1 MKRVFQVSEITTLC
15 NELKTLLNGCKTHIA
30 NMKTY
35 ADQADEA
42 LAEVP
47 SEVRYYGAVSSVSQL
62 RSALK
67 TEKIEEAL
75 TKLENCRQR
84 ACELIPAADS
94 DYAAQTRELM
104 RVTKNLQTLLEE
116 MEQFLIH
123 TPLTTDYSAFK
134 KAFEEVQARWNKVT
148 ENAATAVEKL
158 MANIKGAETIC
169 HAFSKDPVN
178 LSTGNFIYD
187 RTDLEVVGREPFV
200 FRRFYNAING
210 REGVLGRD
218 WNHNYEVHL
227 EFMDGEAVLLREDGK
242 EERFFWEKDR
252 YLSLFASEGT
262 LEKAE
267 DGYTYR
273 TREQKVYR
281 FDREGMCLE
290 TETLLGSLVTFT
302 YEEGS
307 PFRLVKA
314 EKDTG
319 EFFSFS
325 YDAEGKLER
334 VQDHTG
340 RSLSYK
346 YQGGLLKEVTL
357 PDGNT
362 FRYGYTPQGKLE
374 HVENQ
379 RGIVTV
385 ENFFDEEHRT
395 TLQKFPDGTQMSYVY
410 DAEKKTVELTE
421 RNGSRVTYVHDD
433 KYRDVKHIHSN
444 GEERFAYNQNNQ
456 KTLYVDRLGNKT
468 QYAYDPA
475 GNLVR
480 VIDALGNKTEILYG
494 KKNQPTGIRING
506 KDKLCGEYD
515 AQGRLVKTKDALGNE
530 VEITYTVSGWPQ
542 TIQQADKSRISL
554 SYDARGNITAIE
566 DAQGNVTRYV
576 YDALNRMVES
586 TDGKGNVTR
595 YTYDVMG
602 NVTCVENAEGNCQ
615 SYEYNASGKVTKV
628 TDFDGASIQ
637 REYNVL
643 NRPSKIIDK
652 EGRETLLAYDSM
664 WNLARV
670 TTPDGA
676 RTTYLYNEENLLS
689 RIKYADGA
697 VVRYTYDANGN
708 RIGEEDEN
716 GSKTTFVYDALGR
729 VVEVNGEE
737 GLHYAYRYD
746 GEGNLIE
753 AKDAL
758 GNTVSMEYDG
768 NGNLVKET
776 NALGESRRYTY
787 TPLGDVESI
796 TDEAG
801 RKMVYRYLRGGQVA
815 GIRHPDDTE
824 ETFTYDANGNL
835 ETHTLA
841 TGFVLTYGYDSMDRI
856 TEITGSEGEKKS
868 YTYDALGNVTSM
880 TDGEGNTTRYAYTL
894 SGQLAKVTDA
904 LGNETEYQYDACDR
918 LIEIRQYGAE
928 GSLKED
934 TEGSGMDTDLLEAEK
949 QNGRNRLCQVTR
961 YTRDLRGQVTETR
974 DALGQREVYTYD
986 KKGQLLSKLDKEGYL
1001 TKYAYT
1007 KQGDLSGIQYAD
1019 GREVKLSYNP
1029 LRQLLEVQDWL
1040 GSTKITPDAL
1050 GRAQKV
1056 QYPDGREVSY
1066 TYGKAGER
1074 RSITYPD
1081 GKTVFYGYDE
1091 QLRLSELKEGDSV
1104 ITYVYDPL
1112 GRLCEK
1118 QFPNGTKTT
1127 YAYDRKDQLTELVH
1141 RDQEGILDRYTYLYD
1156 FLGNKTRITKE
1167 RRGLEQ
1173 ESGSYTYGYDALGRL
1188 SEIQKDGQMQTRY
1201 GYDAFGNRTWK
1212 EESGERTSYQYNVI
1226 NQMVSERHGELL
1238 KAYRYDKRGNLTGI
1252 LENGA
1257 WKKQYVYGAIN
1268 RLEEAVDATGKQA
1281 RYQYNG
1287 LGHRVGKQE
1296 GVLPKEKLEKLD
1308 PQSRIGMEIG
1318 NSRQITYTLDLTRQY
1333 YNLLERTEENRS
1345 QRYFWDGN
1353 VAAYEENGER
1363 NYYLQDELGSPLR
1376 IEDSAGNLRENY
1388 GYGAFGEDLYQN
1400 QGKIQPFGY
1409 TGYQRDPVA
1418 GTYYAQAR
1426 EYLTENGRFAGQ
1438 DLIAGFMDMPFS
1450 MNRYSYCFNSSLI
1463 LIDYNGCFAVLA
1475 TLGAMALGALA
1486 GSAINASVK
1495 VVTEYVEVKRGEKEK
1510 IDWGEVAGAAAEG
1523 AIIGGVSALP
1533 ITGPLITAVT
1543 TIGTGAVAAGTK
1555 STVTQLVNNQP
1566 IDYNKVVED
1575 AMIGGVTS
1583 GIFYGIGK
1591 IKDVGKIKLAGKTQG
1606 VNTKDLYKQKLN
1618 EVASKQEQIKGAIAA
1633 TGRTSPHRK
1642 RQLAALK
1649 KEALNLMKKYG
1660 KAEVI
1665 GILKDNQ
1672 KKTLEALLGIKMTNT
1687 LLEEILEVYIPLYD
1701 NKVTPEEYF
1710 EQNFGKLCNK
1720 EISCPS

>member
-15 NELKTLLNGCKTHIA
+15 NELKTLLNGCKTHIS

-35 ADQADEA
+35 AEQADEA

-47 SEVRYYGAVSSVSQL
+47 GEVRHYGAVYSVSEL

-67 TEKIEEAL
+67 TEKIEDAL
-75 TKLENCRQR
+75 TKLENCRVR
-84 ACELIPAADS
+84 ACELIPAADT
-94 DYAAQTRELM
+94 DYAAQTRELVG
-104 RVTKNLQTLLEE
+104 VTKNLQTLLEE

-148 ENAATAVEKL
+148 ENAEKAVEKL

-169 HAFSKDPVN
+169 HVFSKDPVN

-187 RTDLEVVGREPFV
+187 RTDLEVGGREAFV
-200 FRRFYNAING
+200 FRRFYNAIND
-210 REGVLGRD
+210 RSGVLGKD

-227 EFMDGEAVLLREDGK
+227 EFTDGEAVLLREDGK

-290 TETLLGSLVTFT
+290 TETLLGGRVTFT
-302 YEEGS
+302 YETEA
-307 PFRLVKA
+307 PFHLVKA

-319 EFFSFS
+319 EFFAFS
-325 YDAEGKLER
+325 YGADGMLER
-334 VQDHTG
+334 VEDHVG
-340 RSLSYK
+340 RCLSYQ

-374 HVENQ
+374 QVENQ

-410 DAEKKTVELTE
+410 DAEKKAVELTE
-421 RNGSRVTYVHDD
+421 RNGSRVIYVHDD

-480 VIDALGNKTEILYG
+480 VIDALGNKTEIRYG
-494 KKNQPTGIRING
+494 EKNQPTGIKING

-515 AQGRLVKTKDALGNE
+515 AQGRLVKTRDALGNE
-530 VEITYTVSGWPQ
+530 VEITYTASGWPQ

-554 SYDARGNITAIE
+554 SYDAKGNITAIE
-566 DAQGNVTRYV
+566 DALGNVTRYA

-586 TDGKGNVTR
+586 TDGKGNVTK
-595 YTYDVMG
+595 YAYDVMG
-602 NVTCVENAEGNCQ
+602 NVTCVENAEGNRQ

-652 EGRETLLAYDSM
+652 EGRETLLTYDSM

-670 TTPDGA
+670 TAPDGA

-716 GSKTTFVYDALGR
+716 GAKTTFVYDALGR
-729 VVEVNGEE
+729 AVEVTGEE

-753 AKDAL
+753 AEDAL

-776 NALGESRRYTY
+776 NALGESRHYTY

-801 RKMVYRYLRGGQVA
+801 RTTCYQYQKGGLLEKIQYSD
-815 GIRHPDDTE
+815 GTE
-824 ETFTYDANGNL
+824 EAFTYDANGNL

-841 TGFVLTYGYDSMDRI
+841 TGFVLRYGYDSMDRI

-904 LGNETEYQYDACDR
+904 LGNETQYRYDACDR
-918 LIEIRQYGAE
+918 LIEICQYGEKADQE
-928 GSLKED
+928 F
-934 TEGSGMDTDLLEAEK
+934 LEAEE
-949 QNGRNRLCQVTR
+949 RNRRGRRCQVTR
-961 YTRDLRGQVTETR
+961 YHRDIRGQITEVTDAMGQKET
-974 DALGQREVYTYD
+974 YTYD
-986 KKGQLLSKLDKEGYL
+986 KKGQLLGKLDKEGYL

-1029 LRQLLEVQDWL
+1029 LRQLTEIQDWL

-1050 GRAQKV
+1050 GRAEKV

-1074 RSITYPD
+1074 RSLTYPD

-1091 QLRLSELKEGDSV
+1091 QFRLSELKEGDSI
-1104 ITYVYDPL
+1104 ITYGYDPV

-1127 YAYDRKDQLTELVH
+1127 YRYDRKDQVTELVH
-1141 RDQEGILDRYTYLYD
+1141 RDKEGILDRYTYLYD
-1156 FLGNKTRITKE
+1156 LLGNKTGITKE

-1188 SEIQKDGQMQTRY
+1188 SEIQKDGKVQTQY
-1201 GYDAFGNRTWK
+1201 GYDAFGNRIWK
-1212 EESGERTSYQYNVI
+1212 EESRERTSYQYNDL
-1226 NQMVSERHGELL
+1226 NQMVSERQGEIR
-1238 KAYRYDKRGNLTGI
+1238 KEYGYDKRGNLTSI
-1252 LENGA
+1252 LENGT

-1268 RLEEAVDATGKQA
+1268 RLEEAVDAAGKQA

-1308 PQSRIGMEIG
+1308 PQRRIGMEIG
-1318 NSRQITYTLDLTRQY
+1318 NSRQITYALDLTRQY
-1333 YNLLERTEENRS
+1333 HNLLERTEESKS

-1376 IEDSAGNLRENY
+1376 IEDSAGTLLESY

-1409 TGYQRDPVA
+1409 TGYQRDEVS

-1426 EYLTENGRFAGQ
+1426 EYLAESGRFAGQ
-1438 DLIAGFMDMPFS
+1438 DIMTGTVKYPETFNLYKYSFNQPLKYIDPSGETEEEFCENISTAFS
-1450 MNRYSYCFNSSLI
+1450 RYGEQFIESVSSPQNWGLWALDGSFAALEVYKQITKHIPQFKTNANNKTLVNISDSVNYKGGRGGVRRISKAKLLQQDSSLGEAYRTQMKLDKLSKGLVCLNGAVSFISEYNSNPDLSVKEKIVNSSVEATWSIGSSVAIGSALGSLLPGAGTIVGAIGGFVVGTAASI
-1463 LIDYNGCFAVLA
+1463 LIDGIAKTKWFD
-1475 TLGAMALGALA
+1475 G
-1486 GSAINASVK
+1486 
-1495 VVTEYVEVKRGEKEK
+1495 
-1510 IDWGEVAGAAAEG
+1510 
-1523 AIIGGVSALP
+1523 
-1533 ITGPLITAVT
+1533 
-1543 TIGTGAVAAGTK
+1543 GTK
-1555 STVTQLVNNQP
+1555 SVL
-1566 IDYNKVVED
+1566 DYVKQGVNKVVD
-1575 AMIGGVTS
+1575 
-1583 GIFYGIGK
+1583 GIG
-1591 IKDVGKIKLAGKTQG
+1591 DAFSG
-1606 VNTKDLYKQKLN
+1606 
-1618 EVASKQEQIKGAIAA
+1618 
-1633 TGRTSPHRK
+1633 
-1642 RQLAALK
+1642 
-1649 KEALNLMKKYG
+1649 
-1660 KAEVI
+1660 
-1665 GILKDNQ
+1665 
-1672 KKTLEALLGIKMTNT
+1672 
-1687 LLEEILEVYIPLYD
+1687 
-1701 NKVTPEEYF
+1701 
-1710 EQNFGKLCNK
+1710 FG
-1720 EISCPS
+1720 EFVFG

>member
-15 NELKTLLNGCKTHIA
+15 NELKTLLNGCKTHIS

-35 ADQADEA
+35 AEQADEA

-47 SEVRYYGAVSSVSQL
+47 GEVRHYGAVYSVSEL

-67 TEKIEEAL
+67 TEKIEDAL
-75 TKLENCRQR
+75 TKLENCRVR
-84 ACELIPAADS
+84 ACELIPAADT

-104 RVTKNLQTLLEE
+104 GVTKNLQTLLEE

-148 ENAATAVEKL
+148 ENAEKAVEKL

-169 HAFSKDPVN
+169 HVFSKDPVN

-187 RTDLEVVGREPFV
+187 RTDLEVGGREAFV
-200 FRRFYNAING
+200 FRRFYNAIND
-210 REGVLGRD
+210 RSGVLGKD

-227 EFMDGEAVLLREDGK
+227 EFTDGEAVLLREDGK

-290 TETLLGSLVTFT
+290 TETLLGGRVTFT
-302 YEEGS
+302 YETEA

-319 EFFSFS
+319 EFFAFS
-325 YDAEGKLER
+325 YGADGMLER
-334 VQDHTG
+334 VEDHVG
-340 RSLSYK
+340 RCLSYQ

-374 HVENQ
+374 QVENQ

-410 DAEKKTVELTE
+410 DAEKKAVELTE
-421 RNGSRVTYVHDD
+421 RNGSRVIYVHDD

-480 VIDALGNKTEILYG
+480 VIDALGNKTEIRYG
-494 KKNQPTGIRING
+494 EKNQPTGIRING

-515 AQGRLVKTKDALGNE
+515 AQGRLVKTRDALGNE
-530 VEITYTVSGWPQ
+530 VEITYTASGWPQ

-554 SYDARGNITAIE
+554 SYDAKGNITAIE
-566 DAQGNVTRYV
+566 DALGNVTRYA

-586 TDGKGNVTR
+586 TDGKGNVTK
-595 YTYDVMG
+595 YAYDVMG
-602 NVTCVENAEGNCQ
+602 NVTCVENAEGNRQ

-652 EGRETLLAYDSM
+652 EGRETLLTYDSM

-670 TTPDGA
+670 TASDGA

-716 GSKTTFVYDALGR
+716 GAKTTFVYDALGR
-729 VVEVNGEE
+729 AVEVTGEE

-753 AKDAL
+753 AEDAL

-776 NALGESRRYTY
+776 NALGESRHYTY

-801 RKMVYRYLRGGQVA
+801 RTTCYQYQKGGLLEKIQYSD
-815 GIRHPDDTE
+815 GTE
-824 ETFTYDANGNL
+824 EAFTYDANGNL

-841 TGFVLTYGYDSMDRI
+841 TGFVLRYGYDSMDRI

-904 LGNETEYQYDACDR
+904 LGNETQYRYDACDR
-918 LIEIRQYGAE
+918 LIEICQYGEKADQE
-928 GSLKED
+928 F
-934 TEGSGMDTDLLEAEK
+934 LEAEE
-949 QNGRNRLCQVTR
+949 RNRRGRRCQVTR
-961 YTRDLRGQVTETR
+961 YHRDIRGQITEVTDAMGQKET
-974 DALGQREVYTYD
+974 YTYD
-986 KKGQLLSKLDKEGYL
+986 KKGQLLGKLDKEGYL

-1029 LRQLLEVQDWL
+1029 LRQLTEIQDWL

-1050 GRAQKV
+1050 GRAEKV

-1074 RSITYPD
+1074 RSLTYPD

-1091 QLRLSELKEGDSV
+1091 QFRLSELKEGDSI
-1104 ITYVYDPL
+1104 ITYGYDPV

-1127 YAYDRKDQLTELVH
+1127 YRYDRKDQVTELVH
-1141 RDQEGILDRYTYLYD
+1141 RDKEGILDRYTYLYD
-1156 FLGNKTRITKE
+1156 LLGNKTGITKE

-1188 SEIQKDGQMQTRY
+1188 SEIQKDGKVQTQY
-1201 GYDAFGNRTWK
+1201 GYDAFGNRIWK
-1212 EESGERTSYQYNVI
+1212 EESRERTSYQYNDL
-1226 NQMVSERHGELL
+1226 NQMVSERQGEIR
-1238 KAYRYDKRGNLTGI
+1238 KEYGYDKRGNLTSI
-1252 LENGA
+1252 LENGT

-1268 RLEEAVDATGKQA
+1268 RLEEAVDAAGKQA

-1308 PQSRIGMEIG
+1308 PQRRIGMEIG
-1318 NSRQITYTLDLTRQY
+1318 NSRQITYALDLTRQY
-1333 YNLLERTEENRS
+1333 HNLLERTEESKS

-1376 IEDSAGNLRENY
+1376 IEDSAGTLLESY

-1409 TGYQRDPVA
+1409 TGYQRDEVS

-1426 EYLTENGRFAGQ
+1426 EYLAESGRFAGQ
-1438 DLIAGFMDMPFS
+1438 DIMTGTVKYPETFNLYKYSFNQPLKYIDPSGETEEEFCENISTAFS
-1450 MNRYSYCFNSSLI
+1450 RYGEQFIESVSSPQNWGLWALDGSFAALEVYKQITKHIPQFKTNANNKTLVNISDSVNYKGGRGGVRRISKAKLLQQDSSLGEAYRTQMKLDKLSKGLVCLNGAVSFISEYNSNPDLSVKEKIVNSSVEATWSIGSSVAIGSALGSLLPGAGTIVGAIGGFVVGTAASI
-1463 LIDYNGCFAVLA
+1463 LIDGIAKTKWFD
-1475 TLGAMALGALA
+1475 G
-1486 GSAINASVK
+1486 
-1495 VVTEYVEVKRGEKEK
+1495 
-1510 IDWGEVAGAAAEG
+1510 
-1523 AIIGGVSALP
+1523 
-1533 ITGPLITAVT
+1533 
-1543 TIGTGAVAAGTK
+1543 GTK
-1555 STVTQLVNNQP
+1555 SVL
-1566 IDYNKVVED
+1566 DYVKQGVNKVVD
-1575 AMIGGVTS
+1575 
-1583 GIFYGIGK
+1583 GIG
-1591 IKDVGKIKLAGKTQG
+1591 DAFSG
-1606 VNTKDLYKQKLN
+1606 
-1618 EVASKQEQIKGAIAA
+1618 
-1633 TGRTSPHRK
+1633 
-1642 RQLAALK
+1642 
-1649 KEALNLMKKYG
+1649 
-1660 KAEVI
+1660 
-1665 GILKDNQ
+1665 
-1672 KKTLEALLGIKMTNT
+1672 
-1687 LLEEILEVYIPLYD
+1687 
-1701 NKVTPEEYF
+1701 
-1710 EQNFGKLCNK
+1710 FG
-1720 EISCPS
+1720 EFVFG

>member
-1 MKRVFQVSEITTLC
+1 MKRVFQVSEISTLC
-15 NELKTLLNGCKTHIA
+15 NELKTLLNGCKTHIS

-35 ADQADEA
+35 AEQADEA

-47 SEVRYYGAVSSVSQL
+47 GEVRHYGAVYSVSEL

-67 TEKIEEAL
+67 TEKIEDAL
-75 TKLENCRQR
+75 TKLENCRVR
-84 ACELIPAADS
+84 ACELIPAADT
-94 DYAAQTRELM
+94 DYAAQTRELVG
-104 RVTKNLQTLLEE
+104 VTKNLQTLLEE

-187 RTDLEVVGREPFV
+187 RTDLEVGGREPFV

-210 REGVLGRD
+210 REGVLGKD

-227 EFMDGEAVLLREDGK
+227 EFTDGEAVLLREDGK

-290 TETLLGSLVTFT
+290 TETLLGGRVTFT
-302 YEEGS
+302 YETEA

-319 EFFSFS
+319 EFFAFS
-325 YDAEGKLER
+325 YGADGMLER
-334 VQDHTG
+334 VEDHTG
-340 RSLSYK
+340 RCLSYQ
-346 YQGGLLKEVTL
+346 YQGGLLKEVRL

-374 HVENQ
+374 QVENQ

-494 KKNQPTGIRING
+494 KKNQPTGIKING

-515 AQGRLVKTKDALGNE
+515 AQGRLVKTRDALGNE
-530 VEITYTVSGWPQ
+530 VEITYTASGWPQ

-554 SYDARGNITAIE
+554 SYDAKGNITAIE
-566 DAQGNVTRYV
+566 DALGNVTRYA

-586 TDGKGNVTR
+586 TDGKGNVTK
-595 YTYDVMG
+595 YAYDVMG
-602 NVTCVENAEGNCQ
+602 NVTCVENAEGNRQ

-652 EGRETLLAYDSM
+652 EGRETLLTYDSM

-670 TTPDGA
+670 TASDGA

-716 GSKTTFVYDALGR
+716 GAKTTFVYDALGR
-729 VVEVNGEE
+729 AVEVTGEE

-753 AKDAL
+753 AEDAL

-776 NALGESRRYTY
+776 NALGESRHYTY

-801 RKMVYRYLRGGQVA
+801 RTTCYQYQKGGLLEKIQYSD
-815 GIRHPDDTE
+815 GTE
-824 ETFTYDANGNL
+824 EAFTYDANGNL

-841 TGFVLTYGYDSMDRI
+841 TGFVLRYGYDSMDRI

-904 LGNETEYQYDACDR
+904 LGNETQYRYDACDR
-918 LIEIRQYGAE
+918 LIEICQYGEKADQE
-928 GSLKED
+928 F
-934 TEGSGMDTDLLEAEK
+934 LEAEE
-949 QNGRNRLCQVTR
+949 RNRRGRRCQVTR
-961 YTRDLRGQVTETR
+961 YHRDIRGQITEVTDAMGQKET
-974 DALGQREVYTYD
+974 YTYD
-986 KKGQLLSKLDKEGYL
+986 KKGQLLGKLDKEGYL

-1029 LRQLLEVQDWL
+1029 LRQLTEIQDWL

-1050 GRAQKV
+1050 GRAEKV

-1074 RSITYPD
+1074 RSLTYPD

-1091 QLRLSELKEGDSV
+1091 QFRLSELKEGDSI
-1104 ITYVYDPL
+1104 ITYGYDPV

-1127 YAYDRKDQLTELVH
+1127 YRYDRKDQVTELVH
-1141 RDQEGILDRYTYLYD
+1141 RDKEGILDRYTYLYD
-1156 FLGNKTRITKE
+1156 LLGNKTGITKE

-1188 SEIQKDGQMQTRY
+1188 SEIQKDGKVQTQY
-1201 GYDAFGNRTWK
+1201 GYDAFGNRIWK
-1212 EESGERTSYQYNVI
+1212 EESRERTSYQYNDL
-1226 NQMVSERHGELL
+1226 NQMVSERQGEIR
-1238 KAYRYDKRGNLTGI
+1238 KEYGYDKRGNLTSI
-1252 LENGA
+1252 LENGT

-1268 RLEEAVDATGKQA
+1268 RLEEAVDAAGKQA

-1353 VAAYEENGER
+1353 VAVYEENGER

-1376 IEDSAGNLRENY
+1376 IEDSAGNLRESY

-1400 QGKIQPFGY
+1400 QGEIQPFGY
-1409 TGYQRDPVA
+1409 TGYQRDEIA

-1426 EYLTENGRFAGQ
+1426 EYLAENGRFAGQ
-1438 DLIAGFMDMPFS
+1438 DLIVGFMDLPFS
-1450 MNRYSYCFNSSLI
+1450 MNRYSYCFNAPMVLVDLDGEWPSLS
-1463 LIDYNGCFAVLA
+1463 D
-1475 TLGAMALGALA
+1475 
-1486 GSAINASVK
+1486 
-1495 VVTEYVEVKRGEKEK
+1495 
-1510 IDWGEVAGAAAEG
+1510 
-1523 AIIGGVSALP
+1523 
-1533 ITGPLITAVT
+1533 
-1543 TIGTGAVAAGTK
+1543 
-1555 STVTQLVNNQP
+1555 
-1566 IDYNKVVED
+1566 
-1575 AMIGGVTS
+1575 
-1583 GIFYGIGK
+1583 IGK
-1591 IKDVGKIKLAGKTQG
+1591 GIQNGIKDVGNAINKGVQKVWETGQKAVKTAVDWVDEHKTELVAVGIMTGAVVAIASGG
-1606 VNTKDLYKQKLN
+1606 V
-1618 EVASKQEQIKGAIAA
+1618 IAA
-1633 TGRTSPHRK
+1633 TVGAGVLIGGGIGGISNIVSGSGNFTNGFIGGSVNGFITVFGTTSLAINPFAANAAGGAMGSVLTDILNNKDLPLKEQKSTIEILISAIASSGTQAVIGGGLAKIWDKATLGRTIGNSK
-1642 RQLAALK
+1642 GWDKMATIFWETLFSGGFSFSTGTIASILSGALGK
-1649 KEALNLMKKYG
+1649 KIVDGNFMKNIT
-1660 KAEVI
+1660 E
-1665 GILKDNQ
+1665 
-1672 KKTLEALLGIKMTNT
+1672 
-1687 LLEEILEVYIPLYD
+1687 LLEGCLE
-1701 NKVTPEEYF
+1701 
-1710 EQNFGKLCNK
+1710 
-1720 EISCPS
+1720 

>member
-1 MKRVFQVSEITTLC
+1 MKRVFQVSEITMLC
-15 NELKTLLNGCKTHIA
+15 NELKTLLNGCKTHIV

-35 ADQADEA
+35 AEQADEA

-47 SEVRYYGAVSSVSQL
+47 GEVRHYGAVYSVSEL

-67 TEKIEEAL
+67 TEKIEDAL
-75 TKLENCRQR
+75 TKLENCRVR
-84 ACELIPAADS
+84 ACELIPAADT
-94 DYAAQTRELM
+94 DYAAQTRELVG
-104 RVTKNLQTLLEE
+104 VTKNLQTLLEE

-148 ENAATAVEKL
+148 ENAEKAVEKL

-169 HAFSKDPVN
+169 YAFSKDPVN

-187 RTDLEVVGREPFV
+187 RTDLEVCGREAFV
-200 FRRFYNAING
+200 FRRFYNAIND
-210 REGVLGRD
+210 RSGVLGKD

-227 EFMDGEAVLLREDGK
+227 EFTDGEAVLFREDGK

-252 YLSLFASEGT
+252 YLSLFASEGV

-267 DGYTYR
+267 EGYTYR

-307 PFRLVKA
+307 PFRLVKV

-325 YDAEGKLER
+325 YDGEGKLER
-334 VQDHTG
+334 VEDHTG

-362 FRYGYTPQGKLE
+362 FRYGYTPKGKLE
-374 HVENQ
+374 HVENP

-410 DAEKKTVELTE
+410 DEEKKSVELTE

-468 QYAYDPA
+468 QYAYDPE

-494 KKNQPTGIRING
+494 EKNQPTGIRING

-530 VEITYTVSGWPQ
+530 VEITYTAAGWPK

-554 SYDARGNITAIE
+554 SYDAKGNITAIE

-586 TDGKGNVTR
+586 TDGKGNVTK
-595 YTYDVMG
+595 YAYDVMG
-602 NVTCVENAEGNCQ
+602 NVTYVENAEGNCQ

-652 EGRETLLAYDSM
+652 EGRETLLTYDSM

-670 TTPDGA
+670 TAPDGA

-716 GSKTTFVYDALGR
+716 GAKTTFVYDALGR

-753 AKDAL
+753 AEDAL
-758 GNTVSMEYDG
+758 GNAVSMEYDG
-768 NGNLVKET
+768 NGNLLKET
-776 NALGESRRYTY
+776 NALGESRCYTY

-801 RKMVYRYLRGGQVA
+801 RTTCYQYQKGGLLEKIQYSD
-815 GIRHPDDTE
+815 GTE
-824 ETFTYDANGNL
+824 EAFTYDANGNL
-835 ETHTLA
+835 ENHILA

-904 LGNETEYQYDACDR
+904 LGNETEYQYDVCDR

-928 GSLKED
+928 GSLKEN
-934 TEGSGMDTDLLEAEK
+934 TEGSGMDADLLEAEK

-961 YTRDLRGQVTETR
+961 YTRDLRGQVTETM
-974 DALGQREVYTYD
+974 DALGQKEVYTYD

-1040 GSTKITPDAL
+1040 GNTKITPDAL

-1074 RSITYPD
+1074 KSMTYPD

-1091 QLRLSELKEGDSV
+1091 QLRLSELKEGDSI
-1104 ITYVYDPL
+1104 ITYAYDPL

-1141 RDQEGILDRYTYLYD
+1141 SDKEGILDRYTYLYD
-1156 FLGNKTRITKE
+1156 LLGNKTGITKK

-1226 NQMVSERHGELL
+1226 NQMVSEKHGEILR
-1238 KAYRYDKRGNLTGI
+1238 AYRYDKRGNLTGI

-1268 RLEEAVDATGKQA
+1268 RLEEAVDAAGKQA

-1287 LGHRVGKQE
+1287 LGHRVGKQD
-1296 GVLPKEKLEKLD
+1296 GIIPKEKLEKLD
-1308 PQSRIGMEIG
+1308 PQNRIGMEIG

-1353 VAAYEENGER
+1353 VAAYEENGEQ

-1376 IEDSAGNLRENY
+1376 IEDSVGILKESY

-1400 QGKIQPFGY
+1400 QGKVQPFGY
-1409 TGYQRDPVA
+1409 TGYQRDETA

-1438 DLIAGFMDMPFS
+1438 DLIAGFTDLPFS
-1450 MNRYSYCFNSSLI
+1450 MNRYSYCFNLPMVLVDLDGEWPNLSDIGKGIQNGIKDVGNAINKGIQKVWKTGKKAVKTAVDWVDEHKTEIVAVGIMTGAVVAIASGGVIAATVGAGVLIGGGIGGISNIVSGSGNFTNGFIGGSVNGFITVFGTTSLAINPFAANAAGGAMGSVLTDILNNKDLPLKEQKSTIEI
-1463 LIDYNGCFAVLA
+1463 LI
-1475 TLGAMALGALA
+1475 
-1486 GSAINASVK
+1486 SAIASSG
-1495 VVTEYVEVKRGEKEK
+1495 TQ
-1510 IDWGEVAGAAAEG
+1510 
-1523 AIIGGVSALP
+1523 AIIGGGLAKIWDKATL
-1533 ITGPLITAVT
+1533 GR
-1543 TIGTGAVAAGTK
+1543 TIGNSKGWDKMATIFWETLFSGGLSFSTGTIA
-1555 STVTQLVNNQP
+1555 SIL
-1566 IDYNKVVED
+1566 
-1575 AMIGGVTS
+1575 S
-1583 GIFYGIGK
+1583 GALGK
-1591 IKDVGKIKLAGKTQG
+1591 KIVDG
-1606 VNTKDLYKQKLN
+1606 NF
-1618 EVASKQEQIKGAIAA
+1618 
-1633 TGRTSPHRK
+1633 
-1642 RQLAALK
+1642 
-1649 KEALNLMKKYG
+1649 MKNIT
-1660 KAEVI
+1660 E
-1665 GILKDNQ
+1665 
-1672 KKTLEALLGIKMTNT
+1672 
-1687 LLEEILEVYIPLYD
+1687 LLEGCLE
-1701 NKVTPEEYF
+1701 
-1710 EQNFGKLCNK
+1710 
-1720 EISCPS
+1720 

>member
-15 NELKTLLNGCKTHIA
+15 NELKTLLNGCKTHIS

-35 ADQADEA
+35 AEQADEA

-47 SEVRYYGAVSSVSQL
+47 GEVRHYGAVYSVSEL

-67 TEKIEEAL
+67 TEKIEDAL
-75 TKLENCRQR
+75 TKLENCRVR
-84 ACELIPAADS
+84 ACELIPAADT
-94 DYAAQTRELM
+94 DYAAQTRELVG
-104 RVTKNLQTLLEE
+104 VTKNLQTLLEE

-148 ENAATAVEKL
+148 ENAEKVVEKL

-187 RTDLEVVGREPFV
+187 RTDLEVGGREPFV
-200 FRRFYNAING
+200 FRRFYNAIND
-210 REGVLGRD
+210 RSGVLGKD

-227 EFMDGEAVLLREDGK
+227 EFTDGEAVLLREDGK

-290 TETLLGSLVTFT
+290 TETLLGGRVTFT
-302 YEEGS
+302 YETEA

-319 EFFSFS
+319 EFFAFS
-325 YDAEGKLER
+325 YGADGMLER
-334 VQDHTG
+334 VEDHVG
-340 RSLSYK
+340 RCLSYQ

-374 HVENQ
+374 QVENQ

-410 DAEKKTVELTE
+410 DAEKKAVELTE
-421 RNGSRVTYVHDD
+421 RNGSRVIYVHDD

-480 VIDALGNKTEILYG
+480 VIDALGNKTEIRYG
-494 KKNQPTGIRING
+494 EKNQPTGIKING

-515 AQGRLVKTKDALGNE
+515 AQGRLVKTRDALGNE
-530 VEITYTVSGWPQ
+530 VEITYTASGWPQ

-554 SYDARGNITAIE
+554 SYDAKGNITAIE
-566 DAQGNVTRYV
+566 DALGNVTRYA

-586 TDGKGNVTR
+586 TDGKGNVTK
-595 YTYDVMG
+595 YAYDVMG
-602 NVTCVENAEGNCQ
+602 NVTCVENAEGNRQ

-652 EGRETLLAYDSM
+652 EGRETLLTYDSM

-670 TTPDGA
+670 TASDGA

-716 GSKTTFVYDALGR
+716 GAKTTFVYDALGR
-729 VVEVNGEE
+729 AVEVTGEE

-753 AKDAL
+753 AEDAL

-776 NALGESRRYTY
+776 NALGESRHYTY

-801 RKMVYRYLRGGQVA
+801 RTTCYQYQKGGLLEKIQYSD
-815 GIRHPDDTE
+815 GTE
-824 ETFTYDANGNL
+824 EAFTYDANGNL

-841 TGFVLTYGYDSMDRI
+841 TGFVLRYGYDSMDRI

-904 LGNETEYQYDACDR
+904 LGNETQYRYDACDR
-918 LIEIRQYGAE
+918 LIEICQYGEKADQE
-928 GSLKED
+928 F
-934 TEGSGMDTDLLEAEK
+934 LEAEE
-949 QNGRNRLCQVTR
+949 RNRRGRRCQVTR
-961 YTRDLRGQVTETR
+961 YHRDIRGQITEVTDAMGQKET
-974 DALGQREVYTYD
+974 YTYD
-986 KKGQLLSKLDKEGYL
+986 KKGQLLGKLDKEGYL

-1029 LRQLLEVQDWL
+1029 LRQLTEIQDWL

-1050 GRAQKV
+1050 GRAEKV

-1074 RSITYPD
+1074 RSLTYPD

-1091 QLRLSELKEGDSV
+1091 QFRLSELKEGDSI
-1104 ITYVYDPL
+1104 ITYGYDPV

-1127 YAYDRKDQLTELVH
+1127 YRYDRKDQVTELVH
-1141 RDQEGILDRYTYLYD
+1141 RDKEGILDRYTYLYD
-1156 FLGNKTRITKE
+1156 LLGNKTGITKE

-1188 SEIQKDGQMQTRY
+1188 SEIQKDGKVQTQY
-1201 GYDAFGNRTWK
+1201 GYDAFGNRIWK
-1212 EESGERTSYQYNVI
+1212 EESRERTSYQYNGL
-1226 NQMVSERHGELL
+1226 NQMVSERQGEIR
-1238 KAYRYDKRGNLTGI
+1238 KEYGYDKRGNLTSI
-1252 LENGA
+1252 LENGT

-1268 RLEEAVDATGKQA
+1268 RLEEAVDAAGKQA

-1308 PQSRIGMEIG
+1308 PQNRIGMEIG
-1318 NSRQITYTLDLTRQY
+1318 NSRQITYALDLTRQY
-1333 YNLLERTEENRS
+1333 HNLLERTEESKS

-1376 IEDSAGNLRENY
+1376 IEDSAGTLLESY

-1409 TGYQRDPVA
+1409 TGYQRDEVS

-1426 EYLTENGRFAGQ
+1426 EYLAESGRFAGQ
-1438 DLIAGFMDMPFS
+1438 DIMTGTVKYPETFNLYKYSFNQPLKYIDPSGETEEEFCENISTAFS
-1450 MNRYSYCFNSSLI
+1450 RYGEQFIESVSSPQNWGLWALDGSFAALEVYKQITKHIPQFKTNANNKTLVNISDSVNYKGGRGGVRRISKAKLLQQDSSLGEAYRTQMKLDKLSKGLVCLNGAVSFISEYNSNPDLSVKEKIVNSSVEATWSIGSSVAIGSALGSLLPGAGTIVGAIGGFVVGTAASI
-1463 LIDYNGCFAVLA
+1463 LIDGIAKTKWFD
-1475 TLGAMALGALA
+1475 G
-1486 GSAINASVK
+1486 
-1495 VVTEYVEVKRGEKEK
+1495 
-1510 IDWGEVAGAAAEG
+1510 
-1523 AIIGGVSALP
+1523 
-1533 ITGPLITAVT
+1533 
-1543 TIGTGAVAAGTK
+1543 GTK
-1555 STVTQLVNNQP
+1555 SVL
-1566 IDYNKVVED
+1566 DYVKQGVNKVVD
-1575 AMIGGVTS
+1575 
-1583 GIFYGIGK
+1583 GIG
-1591 IKDVGKIKLAGKTQG
+1591 DAFSG
-1606 VNTKDLYKQKLN
+1606 
-1618 EVASKQEQIKGAIAA
+1618 
-1633 TGRTSPHRK
+1633 
-1642 RQLAALK
+1642 
-1649 KEALNLMKKYG
+1649 
-1660 KAEVI
+1660 
-1665 GILKDNQ
+1665 
-1672 KKTLEALLGIKMTNT
+1672 
-1687 LLEEILEVYIPLYD
+1687 
-1701 NKVTPEEYF
+1701 
-1710 EQNFGKLCNK
+1710 FG
-1720 EISCPS
+1720 EFVFG

>member
-1 MKRVFQVSEITTLC
+1 M
-15 NELKTLLNGCKTHIA
+15 G
-30 NMKTY
+30 
-35 ADQADEA
+35 
-42 LAEVP
+42 
-47 SEVRYYGAVSSVSQL
+47 
-62 RSALK
+62 
-67 TEKIEEAL
+67 
-75 TKLENCRQR
+75 
-84 ACELIPAADS
+84 
-94 DYAAQTRELM
+94 
-104 RVTKNLQTLLEE
+104 VTKNLQTLLEE

-148 ENAATAVEKL
+148 ENAEKVVEKL

-187 RTDLEVVGREPFV
+187 RTDLEVGGREPFV

-210 REGVLGRD
+210 REGVLGKD

-227 EFMDGEAVLLREDGK
+227 EFTDGEAVLLREDGK

-290 TETLLGSLVTFT
+290 TETLLGGRVTFT
-302 YEEGS
+302 YETEA
-307 PFRLVKA
+307 PFHLVKA

-319 EFFSFS
+319 EFFAFS
-325 YDAEGKLER
+325 YGADGMLER
-334 VQDHTG
+334 VEDHVG
-340 RSLSYK
+340 RCLSYQ

-374 HVENQ
+374 QVENQ

-410 DAEKKTVELTE
+410 DAEKKAVELTE
-421 RNGSRVTYVHDD
+421 RNGSRVIYVHDD

-480 VIDALGNKTEILYG
+480 VIDALGNKTEIRYG
-494 KKNQPTGIRING
+494 EKNQPTGIRING

-515 AQGRLVKTKDALGNE
+515 AQGRLVKTRDALGNE
-530 VEITYTVSGWPQ
+530 VEITYTEAGWPQ
-542 TIQQADKSRISL
+542 TILQADKSRITL
-554 SYDARGNITAIE
+554 SYDAKGNITAIE
-566 DAQGNVTRYV
+566 DAQGNMTQYG
-576 YDALNRMVES
+576 YDTLNRMVES
-586 TDGKGNVTR
+586 TDGKGNVTK
-595 YTYDVMG
+595 YAYDVIG

-652 EGRETLLAYDSM
+652 EGRETLLTYDSM

-670 TTPDGA
+670 TAPDGA

-697 VVRYTYDANGN
+697 VVRYTYDGNGN
-708 RIGEEDEN
+708 RTGEEDEN
-716 GSKTTFVYDALGR
+716 GAKTTFVYDALGR

-753 AKDAL
+753 AEDAL

-776 NALGESRRYTY
+776 NVLGESRHYTY

-801 RKMVYRYLRGGQVA
+801 RTTCYQYQKGGLLEKIQYSD
-815 GIRHPDDTE
+815 GTE
-824 ETFTYDANGNL
+824 EAFTYDANGNL

-841 TGFVLTYGYDSMDRI
+841 TGFVLRYGYDSMDRI

-904 LGNETEYQYDACDR
+904 LGNETQYRYDACDR
-918 LIEIRQYGAE
+918 LIEICQYGEKADQE
-928 GSLKED
+928 F
-934 TEGSGMDTDLLEAEK
+934 LEAEE
-949 QNGRNRLCQVTR
+949 RNRRGRRCQVTR
-961 YTRDLRGQVTETR
+961 YHRDIRGQITEVTDAMGQKET
-974 DALGQREVYTYD
+974 YTYD
-986 KKGQLLSKLDKEGYL
+986 KKGQLLGKLDKEGYL

-1029 LRQLLEVQDWL
+1029 LRQLTEIQDWL

-1050 GRAQKV
+1050 GRAEKV

-1074 RSITYPD
+1074 RSLTYPD

-1091 QLRLSELKEGDSV
+1091 QFRLSELKEGDSI
-1104 ITYVYDPL
+1104 ITYGYDPV

-1127 YAYDRKDQLTELVH
+1127 YRYDRKDQVTELVH
-1141 RDQEGILDRYTYLYD
+1141 RDKEGILDRYTYLYD
-1156 FLGNKTRITKE
+1156 LLGNKTGITKE

-1188 SEIQKDGQMQTRY
+1188 SEIQKDGKVQTQY
-1201 GYDAFGNRTWK
+1201 GYDAFGNRIWK
-1212 EESGERTSYQYNVI
+1212 EESRERTSYQYNDL
-1226 NQMVSERHGELL
+1226 NQMVSERQGEIR
-1238 KAYRYDKRGNLTGI
+1238 KEYGYDKRGNLTSI
-1252 LENGA
+1252 LENGT

-1268 RLEEAVDATGKQA
+1268 RLEEAVDAAGKQA

-1296 GVLPKEKLEKLD
+1296 GIIPKEKLEKLD
-1308 PQSRIGMEIG
+1308 PQNRIGMEVG
-1318 NSRQITYTLDLTRQY
+1318 NSRQIAYTLDLTRQY
-1333 YNLLERTEENRS
+1333 YNLLERTEESQS

-1353 VAAYEENGER
+1353 VAAYEENGGR
-1363 NYYLQDELGSPLR
+1363 NYYLQDELGSSLR
-1376 IEDSAGNLRENY
+1376 IEDSAGNLRESY

-1400 QGKIQPFGY
+1400 QGKKQPFGY
-1409 TGYQRDPVA
+1409 TGYQRDEIA

-1426 EYLTENGRFAGQ
+1426 EYLAESGRFQERDIIKGQ
-1438 DLIAGFMDMPFS
+1438 TSYPLTLNEYIYCGNMPFYYYDP
-1450 MNRYSYCFNSSLI
+1450 NGLFWHIVCGAAVGIVANTVINVGTSL
-1463 LIDYNGCFAVLA
+1463 L
-1475 TLGAMALGALA
+1475 
-1486 GSAINASVK
+1486 S
-1495 VVTEYVEVKRGEKEK
+1495 GEK
-1510 IDWGEVAGAAAEG
+1510 ITASQVISS
-1523 AIIGGVSALP
+1523 IIGGA
-1533 ITGPLITAVT
+1533 ITGGIT
-1543 TIGTGAVAAGTK
+1543 
-1555 STVTQLVNNQP
+1555 
-1566 IDYNKVVED
+1566 
-1575 AMIGGVTS
+1575 
-1583 GIFYGIGK
+1583 
-1591 IKDVGKIKLAGKTQG
+1591 
-1606 VNTKDLYKQKLN
+1606 
-1618 EVASKQEQIKGAIAA
+1618 AA
-1633 TGRTSPHRK
+1633 TGNVMAGTVVGGAAERIIKGTMDGDSIQDIAQDVAVGTVVDVAIAKVGKYLINTSMADSMKNYLKGTKWGNKIFKSDRYYRSQITRARNAWKNKKIIKPRFRTYMNGFLGVSGMELIDKVTDLQASYIPGMDIKEELRHI
-1642 RQLAALK
+1642 LNDIYDNGEEWI
-1649 KEALNLMKKYG
+1649 KEANEMRNYTNQ
-1660 KAEVI
+1660 
-1665 GILKDNQ
+1665 ILDKML
-1672 KKTLEALLGIKMTNT
+1672 KTITNEELET
-1687 LLEEILEVYIPLYD
+1687 V
-1701 NKVTPEEYF
+1701 
-1710 EQNFGKLCNK
+1710 LCI
-1720 EISCPS
+1720 E

>member
-15 NELKTLLNGCKTHIA
+15 NELKTLLNGCKTHIS

-35 ADQADEA
+35 AEQADEA

-47 SEVRYYGAVSSVSQL
+47 GEVRHYGAVYSVSEL

-67 TEKIEEAL
+67 TEKIEDAL
-75 TKLENCRQR
+75 TKLENCRVR
-84 ACELIPAADS
+84 ACELIPAADT
-94 DYAAQTRELM
+94 DYAAQTRELVG
-104 RVTKNLQTLLEE
+104 VTKNLQTLLEE

-148 ENAATAVEKL
+148 ENAEKAVEKL

-169 HAFSKDPVN
+169 HVFSKDPVN

-187 RTDLEVVGREPFV
+187 RTDLEVGGREAFV
-200 FRRFYNAING
+200 FRRFYNAIND
-210 REGVLGRD
+210 RSGVLGKD

-227 EFMDGEAVLLREDGK
+227 EFTDGEAVLLREDGK

-290 TETLLGSLVTFT
+290 TETLLGGRVTFT
-302 YEEGS
+302 YETEA
-307 PFRLVKA
+307 PFHLVKA

-319 EFFSFS
+319 EFFAFS
-325 YDAEGKLER
+325 YGADGMLER
-334 VQDHTG
+334 VEDHVG
-340 RSLSYK
+340 RCLSYQ

-374 HVENQ
+374 QVENP

-410 DAEKKTVELTE
+410 DAEKKAVELTE
-421 RNGSRVTYVHDD
+421 RNGSRVIYVHDD

-480 VIDALGNKTEILYG
+480 VIDALGNKTEIRYG
-494 KKNQPTGIRING
+494 EKNQPTGIRING

-515 AQGRLVKTKDALGNE
+515 AQGRLVKTRDALGNE
-530 VEITYTVSGWPQ
+530 VEITYTASGWPQ

-554 SYDARGNITAIE
+554 SYDAKGNITAIE
-566 DAQGNVTRYV
+566 DALGNVTRYA

-586 TDGKGNVTR
+586 TDGKGNVTK
-595 YTYDVMG
+595 YAYDVMG
-602 NVTCVENAEGNCQ
+602 NVTCVENAEGNRQ

-652 EGRETLLAYDSM
+652 EGRETLLTYDSM

-670 TTPDGA
+670 TASDGA

-716 GSKTTFVYDALGR
+716 GAKTTFVYDALGR
-729 VVEVNGEE
+729 AVEVTGEE

-753 AKDAL
+753 AEDAL

-776 NALGESRRYTY
+776 NALGESRHYTY

-801 RKMVYRYLRGGQVA
+801 RTTCYQYQKGGLLEKIQYSD
-815 GIRHPDDTE
+815 GTE
-824 ETFTYDANGNL
+824 EAFTYDANGNL

-841 TGFVLTYGYDSMDRI
+841 TGFVLRYGYDSMDRI

-904 LGNETEYQYDACDR
+904 LGNETQYRYDACDR
-918 LIEIRQYGAE
+918 LIEICQYGEKADQE
-928 GSLKED
+928 F
-934 TEGSGMDTDLLEAEK
+934 LEAEE
-949 QNGRNRLCQVTR
+949 RNRRGRRCQVTR
-961 YTRDLRGQVTETR
+961 YHRDIRGQITEVTDAMGQKET
-974 DALGQREVYTYD
+974 YTYD
-986 KKGQLLSKLDKEGYL
+986 KKGQLLGKLDKEGYL

-1029 LRQLLEVQDWL
+1029 LRQLTEIQDWL

-1050 GRAQKV
+1050 GRAEKV

-1074 RSITYPD
+1074 RSLTYPD

-1091 QLRLSELKEGDSV
+1091 QFRLSELKEGDSI
-1104 ITYVYDPL
+1104 ITYGYDPV

-1127 YAYDRKDQLTELVH
+1127 YRYDRKDQVTELVH
-1141 RDQEGILDRYTYLYD
+1141 RDKEGILDRYTYLYD
-1156 FLGNKTRITKE
+1156 LLGNKTGITKE

-1188 SEIQKDGQMQTRY
+1188 SEIQKDGKVQTQY
-1201 GYDAFGNRTWK
+1201 GYDAFGNRIWK
-1212 EESGERTSYQYNVI
+1212 EESRERTSYQYNDL
-1226 NQMVSERHGELL
+1226 NQMVSERQGEIR
-1238 KAYRYDKRGNLTGI
+1238 KEYGYDKRGNLTSI
-1252 LENGA
+1252 LENGT

-1268 RLEEAVDATGKQA
+1268 RLEEAVDAAGKQA

-1308 PQSRIGMEIG
+1308 PQRRIGMEIG
-1318 NSRQITYTLDLTRQY
+1318 NSRQITYALDLTRQY
-1333 YNLLERTEENRS
+1333 HNLLERTEESKS

-1376 IEDSAGNLRENY
+1376 IEDSAGTLLESY

-1409 TGYQRDPVA
+1409 TGYQRDEVS

-1426 EYLTENGRFAGQ
+1426 EYLAESGRFAGQ
-1438 DLIAGFMDMPFS
+1438 DIMTGTVKYPETFNLYKYSFNQPLKYIDPSGETEEEFCENISTAFS
-1450 MNRYSYCFNSSLI
+1450 RYGEQFIESVSSPQNWGLWALDGSFAALEVYKQITKHIPQFKTNANNKTLVNISDSVNYKGGRGGVRRISKAKLLQQDSSLGEAYRTQMKLDKLSKGLVCLNGAVSFISEYNSNPDLSVKEKIVNSSVEATWSIGSSVAIGSALGSLLPGAGTIVGAIGGFVVGTAASI
-1463 LIDYNGCFAVLA
+1463 LIDGIAKTKWFD
-1475 TLGAMALGALA
+1475 G
-1486 GSAINASVK
+1486 
-1495 VVTEYVEVKRGEKEK
+1495 
-1510 IDWGEVAGAAAEG
+1510 
-1523 AIIGGVSALP
+1523 
-1533 ITGPLITAVT
+1533 
-1543 TIGTGAVAAGTK
+1543 GTK
-1555 STVTQLVNNQP
+1555 SVL
-1566 IDYNKVVED
+1566 DYVKQGVNKVVD
-1575 AMIGGVTS
+1575 
-1583 GIFYGIGK
+1583 GIG
-1591 IKDVGKIKLAGKTQG
+1591 DAFSG
-1606 VNTKDLYKQKLN
+1606 
-1618 EVASKQEQIKGAIAA
+1618 
-1633 TGRTSPHRK
+1633 
-1642 RQLAALK
+1642 
-1649 KEALNLMKKYG
+1649 
-1660 KAEVI
+1660 
-1665 GILKDNQ
+1665 
-1672 KKTLEALLGIKMTNT
+1672 
-1687 LLEEILEVYIPLYD
+1687 
-1701 NKVTPEEYF
+1701 
-1710 EQNFGKLCNK
+1710 FG
-1720 EISCPS
+1720 EFVFG

>member
-15 NELKTLLNGCKTHIA
+15 NELKTLLNGCKTHIS

-35 ADQADEA
+35 AEQADEA

-47 SEVRYYGAVSSVSQL
+47 GEVRHYGAVYSVSEL

-67 TEKIEEAL
+67 TEKIEDAL
-75 TKLENCRQR
+75 TKLENCRVR
-84 ACELIPAADS
+84 ACELIPAADT
-94 DYAAQTRELM
+94 DYAAQTRELVG
-104 RVTKNLQTLLEE
+104 VTKNLQTLLEE

-148 ENAATAVEKL
+148 ENAEKAVEKL

-169 HAFSKDPVN
+169 HVFSKDPVN

-187 RTDLEVVGREPFV
+187 RTDLEVGGREAFV
-200 FRRFYNAING
+200 FRRFYNAIND
-210 REGVLGRD
+210 RSGVLGKD

-227 EFMDGEAVLLREDGK
+227 EFTDGEAVLLREDGK

-290 TETLLGSLVTFT
+290 TETLLGGRVTFT
-302 YEEGS
+302 YETEA
-307 PFRLVKA
+307 PFHLVKA

-319 EFFSFS
+319 EFFAFS
-325 YDAEGKLER
+325 YGADGMLER
-334 VQDHTG
+334 VEDHVG
-340 RSLSYK
+340 RCLSYQ

-374 HVENQ
+374 QVENQ

-410 DAEKKTVELTE
+410 DAEKKAVELTE
-421 RNGSRVTYVHDD
+421 RNGSRVIYVHDD

-480 VIDALGNKTEILYG
+480 VIDALGNKTEIRYG
-494 KKNQPTGIRING
+494 EKNQPTGIKING

-515 AQGRLVKTKDALGNE
+515 AQGRLVKTRDALGNE
-530 VEITYTVSGWPQ
+530 VEITYTASGWPQ

-554 SYDARGNITAIE
+554 SYDAKGNITAIE
-566 DAQGNVTRYV
+566 DALGNVTRYA

-586 TDGKGNVTR
+586 TDGKGNVTK
-595 YTYDVMG
+595 YAYDVMG
-602 NVTCVENAEGNCQ
+602 NVTCVENAEGNRQ

-652 EGRETLLAYDSM
+652 EGRETLLTYDSM

-670 TTPDGA
+670 TASDGA

-716 GSKTTFVYDALGR
+716 GAKTTFVYDALGR
-729 VVEVNGEE
+729 AVEVTGEE

-753 AKDAL
+753 AEDAL

-776 NALGESRRYTY
+776 NALGESRHYTY

-801 RKMVYRYLRGGQVA
+801 RTTCYQYQKGGLLEKIQYSD
-815 GIRHPDDTE
+815 GTE
-824 ETFTYDANGNL
+824 EAFTYDANGNL

-841 TGFVLTYGYDSMDRI
+841 TGFVLRYGYDSMDRI

-904 LGNETEYQYDACDR
+904 LGNETQYRYDACDR
-918 LIEIRQYGAE
+918 LIEICQYGEKADQE
-928 GSLKED
+928 F
-934 TEGSGMDTDLLEAEK
+934 LEAEE
-949 QNGRNRLCQVTR
+949 RNRRGRRCQVTR
-961 YTRDLRGQVTETR
+961 YHRDIRGQITEVTDAMGQKET
-974 DALGQREVYTYD
+974 YTYD
-986 KKGQLLSKLDKEGYL
+986 KKGQLLGKLDKEGYL

-1029 LRQLLEVQDWL
+1029 LRQLTEIQDWL

-1050 GRAQKV
+1050 GRAEKV

-1074 RSITYPD
+1074 RSLTYPD

-1091 QLRLSELKEGDSV
+1091 QFRLSELKEGDSI
-1104 ITYVYDPL
+1104 ITYGYDPV

-1127 YAYDRKDQLTELVH
+1127 YRYDRKDQVTELVH
-1141 RDQEGILDRYTYLYD
+1141 RDKEGILDRYTYLYD
-1156 FLGNKTRITKE
+1156 LLGNKTGITKE

-1188 SEIQKDGQMQTRY
+1188 SEIQKDGKVQTQY
-1201 GYDAFGNRTWK
+1201 GYDAFGNRIWK
-1212 EESGERTSYQYNVI
+1212 EESRERTSYQYNDL
-1226 NQMVSERHGELL
+1226 NQMVSERQGEIR
-1238 KAYRYDKRGNLTGI
+1238 KEYGYDKRGNLTSI
-1252 LENGA
+1252 LENGT

-1268 RLEEAVDATGKQA
+1268 RLEEAVDAAGKQA

-1308 PQSRIGMEIG
+1308 PQRRIGMEIG
-1318 NSRQITYTLDLTRQY
+1318 NSRQITYALDLTRQY
-1333 YNLLERTEENRS
+1333 HNLLERTEESKS

-1376 IEDSAGNLRENY
+1376 IEDSAGTLLESY

-1409 TGYQRDPVA
+1409 TGYQRDEVS

-1426 EYLTENGRFAGQ
+1426 EYLAESGRFAGQ
-1438 DLIAGFMDMPFS
+1438 DIMTGTVKYPETFNLYKYSFNQPLKYIDPSGETEEEFCENISTAFS
-1450 MNRYSYCFNSSLI
+1450 RYGEQFIESVSSPQNWGLWALDGSFAALEVYKQITKHIPQFKTNANNKTLVNISDSVNYKGGRGGVRRISKAKLLQQDSSLGEAYRTQMKLDKLSKGLVCLNGAVSFISEYNSNPDLSVKEKIVNSSVEATWSIGSSVAIGSALGSLLPGAGTIVGAIGGFVVGTAASI
-1463 LIDYNGCFAVLA
+1463 LIDGIAKTKWFD
-1475 TLGAMALGALA
+1475 G
-1486 GSAINASVK
+1486 
-1495 VVTEYVEVKRGEKEK
+1495 
-1510 IDWGEVAGAAAEG
+1510 
-1523 AIIGGVSALP
+1523 
-1533 ITGPLITAVT
+1533 
-1543 TIGTGAVAAGTK
+1543 GTK
-1555 STVTQLVNNQP
+1555 SVL
-1566 IDYNKVVED
+1566 DYVKQGVNKVVD
-1575 AMIGGVTS
+1575 
-1583 GIFYGIGK
+1583 GIG
-1591 IKDVGKIKLAGKTQG
+1591 DAFSG
-1606 VNTKDLYKQKLN
+1606 
-1618 EVASKQEQIKGAIAA
+1618 
-1633 TGRTSPHRK
+1633 
-1642 RQLAALK
+1642 
-1649 KEALNLMKKYG
+1649 
-1660 KAEVI
+1660 
-1665 GILKDNQ
+1665 
-1672 KKTLEALLGIKMTNT
+1672 
-1687 LLEEILEVYIPLYD
+1687 
-1701 NKVTPEEYF
+1701 
-1710 EQNFGKLCNK
+1710 FG
-1720 EISCPS
+1720 EFVFG

>member
-1 MKRVFQVSEITTLC
+1 MRRIFQISEITAMC
-15 NELKTLLNGCKTHIA
+15 EEVKKLLQACKEHISSMRA
-30 NMKTY
+30 YT
-35 ADQADEA
+35 DLVEEA
-42 LAEVP
+42 LAAVP
-47 SEVRYYGAVSSVSQL
+47 ADVRYEGAVSSVWEL

-67 TEKIEEAL
+67 TEKINATL
-75 TKLENCRQR
+75 NKLENCRVR
-84 ACELIPAADS
+84 ACELIPAADA
-94 DYAAQTRELM
+94 DYASQTRELM
-104 RVTKNLQTLLEE
+104 GVTKNLQTLLEE
-116 MEQFLIH
+116 MGQFLMD
-123 TPLTTDYSAFK
+123 TPLTTDYSVFQ

-148 ENAATAVEKL
+148 ENAEKAVEKL

-187 RTDLEVVGREPFV
+187 RTDLETGGREPFL
-200 FRRFYNAING
+200 FRRFYNAINTHRG
-210 REGVLGRD
+210 ALGKD

-227 EFMDGEAVLLREDGK
+227 EFTDGEAVLFREDGK

-252 YLSLFASEGT
+252 YLSLFASEGI
-262 LEKAE
+262 LEKTGE
-267 DGYTYR
+267 GYTYC
-273 TREQKVYR
+273 TREQKTYR
-281 FDREGMCLE
+281 FDKEGKCLE
-290 TETLLGSLVTFT
+290 IKSFLGSRITFT
-302 YEEGS
+302 YEKEE
-307 PFRLVKA
+307 PFRLVKVQK
-314 EKDTG
+314 ETG
-319 EFFSFS
+319 EFFAFS
-325 YDAEGKLER
+325 YDTEGMLER
-334 VQDHTG
+334 VEDHTG
-340 RSLSYK
+340 RCLSYQ
-346 YQGGLLKEVTL
+346 YQGDLLKEVTL

-362 FRYGYTPQGKLE
+362 FRYVYTPQGKLE
-374 HVENQ
+374 QVENP

-410 DAEKKTVELTE
+410 NEEKRTVELTE

-444 GEERFAYNQNNQ
+444 GEERFAYNRNNQ
-456 KTLYVDRLGNKT
+456 KTLYVDCLGNKT

-480 VIDALGNKTEILYG
+480 VIDALGNKTEIRYG
-494 KKNQPTGIRING
+494 EKNQPTGIKING
-506 KDKLCGEYD
+506 REKLCGEYD

-530 VEITYTVSGWPQ
+530 VEITYTAAGWPQ
-542 TIQQADKSRISL
+542 TIQKADKSKITL
-554 SYDARGNITAIE
+554 SYDARGNITALT
-566 DAQGNVTRYV
+566 DAQGNITRYG

-615 SYEYNASGKVTKV
+615 SYEYNASGKVTKI
-628 TDFDGASIQ
+628 TDFDGESIQ

-643 NRPSKIIDK
+643 NRPSKIVDK
-652 EGRETLLAYDSM
+652 EGRETLLSYDSM

-716 GSKTTFVYDALGR
+716 GAKTTFVYDALGR
-729 VVEVNGEE
+729 VVEVKGEE

-746 GEGNLIE
+746 GEGNMIE
-753 AKDAL
+753 AEDAL

-768 NGNLVKET
+768 NGNLVKES
-776 NALGESRRYTY
+776 NALGESRSYAY

-801 RKMVYRYLRGGQVA
+801 RTTCYQYQKGGLLEKIQYSD
-815 GIRHPDDTE
+815 GTE
-824 ETFTYDANGNL
+824 EAFTYDANGNL
-835 ETHTLA
+835 EIHTLA

-856 TEITGSEGEKKS
+856 TEIIGSEGEKKS

-918 LIEIRQYGAE
+918 LLEIRQYGTE

-934 TEGSGMDTDLLEAEK
+934 TEGSGMDTDLLEAER
-949 QNGRNRLCQVTR
+949 QNGRNRLCQITR
-961 YTRDLRGQVTETR
+961 YTRDLRGQVTETM
-974 DALGQREVYTYD
+974 DALGQKEAYTYD

-1007 KQGDLSGIQYAD
+1007 KQGDISGIQYAD
-1019 GREVKLSYNP
+1019 GKEVKLSYNP
-1029 LRQLLEVQDWL
+1029 LRQLLEIQDWL

-1050 GRAQKV
+1050 GRAEKV

-1074 RSITYPD
+1074 RSMTYPD

-1091 QLRLSELKEGDSV
+1091 QLRLSELKEGDSI
-1104 ITYVYDPL
+1104 ITYGYDPL

-1127 YAYDRKDQLTELVH
+1127 YHYDRKDQLTELVH
-1141 RDQEGILDRYTYLYD
+1141 QDQEGILDRYTYLYD
-1156 FLGNKTRITKE
+1156 LLGNKTGMTKE
-1167 RRGLEQ
+1167 RRGLSE
-1173 ESGSYTYGYDALGRL
+1173 ESGSYRYGYDALGRL
-1188 SEIQKDGQMQTRY
+1188 SEIQKDGEMQTRY

-1212 EESGERTSYQYNVI
+1212 EERGEETSYQYNAL
-1226 NQMVSERHGELL
+1226 NQLVSERQGKIRKE
-1238 KAYRYDKRGNLTGI
+1238 YGYDKRGNITAV

-1257 WKKQYVYGAIN
+1257 WKKQYVYGAMN
-1268 RLEEAVDATGKQA
+1268 RLEEAVDAAGKQA

-1308 PQSRIGMEIG
+1308 PQRRVGMEIG

-1333 YNLLERTEENRS
+1333 HNLLERTEESRS

-1376 IEDSAGNLRENY
+1376 IENSAGNLKESY

-1400 QGKIQPFGY
+1400 QGEIQPFGY
-1409 TGYQRDPVA
+1409 TGYQRDEIA

-1426 EYLTENGRFAGQ
+1426 EYLAGKGRFAGQ
-1438 DLIAGFMDMPFS
+1438 DLIAGFVSIPILF
-1450 MNRYSYCFNSSLI
+1450 NRYEYCRENPLKYIDLNGKWAISLK
-1463 LIDYNGCFAVLA
+1463 G
-1475 TLGAMALGALA
+1475 
-1486 GSAINASVK
+1486 AINA
-1495 VVTEYVEVKRGEKEK
+1495 T
-1510 IDWGEVAGAAAEG
+1510 
-1523 AIIGGVSALP
+1523 
-1533 ITGPLITAVT
+1533 
-1543 TIGTGAVAAGTK
+1543 
-1555 STVTQLVNNQP
+1555 
-1566 IDYNKVVED
+1566 
-1575 AMIGGVTS
+1575 
-1583 GIFYGIGK
+1583 F
-1591 IKDVGKIKLAGKTQG
+1591 
-1606 VNTKDLYKQKLN
+1606 
-1618 EVASKQEQIKGAIAA
+1618 
-1633 TGRTSPHRK
+1633 
-1642 RQLAALK
+1642 
-1649 KEALNLMKKYG
+1649 
-1660 KAEVI
+1660 
-1665 GILKDNQ
+1665 
-1672 KKTLEALLGIKMTNT
+1672 LLGIGADIDLSIDDNGNIGLQWSYSIPFVNDTKAIGLFDAGIAAQVQVMNVDSIFD
-1687 LLEEILEVYIPLYD
+1687 LEGKGSYIGGSGGYLGYFGFDLITQEAIADMSDNEVEGIQGQIGVGIGIDIHMLEGYTDTIWSTHVNWLD
-1701 NKVTPEEYF
+1701 
-1710 EQNFGKLCNK
+1710 KLFDFLGIQEK
-1720 EISCPS
+1720 EDMNSCGL

>member
-15 NELKTLLNGCKTHIA
+15 NELKTLLNGCKTHIS

-35 ADQADEA
+35 AEQADEA

-47 SEVRYYGAVSSVSQL
+47 GEVRHYGAVYSVSEL

-67 TEKIEEAL
+67 TEKIEDAL
-75 TKLENCRQR
+75 TKLENCRVR
-84 ACELIPAADS
+84 ACELIPAADT
-94 DYAAQTRELM
+94 DYAAQTRELVG
-104 RVTKNLQTLLEE
+104 VTKNLQTLLEE

-148 ENAATAVEKL
+148 ENAEKAVEKL

-169 HAFSKDPVN
+169 HVFSKDPVN

-187 RTDLEVVGREPFV
+187 RTDLEVGGREAFV
-200 FRRFYNAING
+200 FRRFYNAIND
-210 REGVLGRD
+210 RSGVLGKD

-227 EFMDGEAVLLREDGK
+227 EFTDGEAVLLREDGK

-290 TETLLGSLVTFT
+290 TETLLGGRVTFT
-302 YEEGS
+302 YETEA

-319 EFFSFS
+319 EFFAFS
-325 YDAEGKLER
+325 YGADGMLER
-334 VQDHTG
+334 VEDHVG
-340 RSLSYK
+340 RCLSYQ

-374 HVENQ
+374 QVENP

-410 DAEKKTVELTE
+410 DAEKKAVELTE
-421 RNGSRVTYVHDD
+421 RNGSRVIYVHDD

-480 VIDALGNKTEILYG
+480 VIDALGNKTEIRYG
-494 KKNQPTGIRING
+494 EKNQPTGIKING

-515 AQGRLVKTKDALGNE
+515 AQGRLVKTRDALGNE
-530 VEITYTVSGWPQ
+530 VEITYTASGWPQ

-554 SYDARGNITAIE
+554 SYDAKGNITAIE
-566 DAQGNVTRYV
+566 DALGNVTRYA

-586 TDGKGNVTR
+586 TDGKGNVTK
-595 YTYDVMG
+595 YAYDVMG
-602 NVTCVENAEGNCQ
+602 NVTCVENAEGNRQ

-652 EGRETLLAYDSM
+652 EGRETLLTYDSM

-670 TTPDGA
+670 TAPDGA

-716 GSKTTFVYDALGR
+716 GAKTTFVYDALGR
-729 VVEVNGEE
+729 AVEVTGEE

-753 AKDAL
+753 AEDAL

-776 NALGESRRYTY
+776 NALGESRHYTY

-801 RKMVYRYLRGGQVA
+801 RTTCYQYQKGGLLEKIQYSD
-815 GIRHPDDTE
+815 GTE
-824 ETFTYDANGNL
+824 EAFTYDANGNL

-841 TGFVLTYGYDSMDRI
+841 TGFVLRYGYDSMDRI

-904 LGNETEYQYDACDR
+904 LGNETQYRYDACDR
-918 LIEIRQYGAE
+918 LIEICQYGEKADQE
-928 GSLKED
+928 F
-934 TEGSGMDTDLLEAEK
+934 LEAEE
-949 QNGRNRLCQVTR
+949 RNRRGRRCQVTR
-961 YTRDLRGQVTETR
+961 YHRDIRGQITEVTDAMGQKET
-974 DALGQREVYTYD
+974 YTYD
-986 KKGQLLSKLDKEGYL
+986 KKGQLLGKLDKEGYL

-1029 LRQLLEVQDWL
+1029 LRQLTEIQDWL

-1050 GRAQKV
+1050 GRAEKV

-1074 RSITYPD
+1074 RSLTYPD

-1091 QLRLSELKEGDSV
+1091 QFRLSELKEGDSI
-1104 ITYVYDPL
+1104 ITYGYDPV

-1127 YAYDRKDQLTELVH
+1127 YRYDRKDQVTELVH
-1141 RDQEGILDRYTYLYD
+1141 RDKEGILDRYTYLYD
-1156 FLGNKTRITKE
+1156 LLGNKTGITKE

-1188 SEIQKDGQMQTRY
+1188 SEIQKDGKVQTQY
-1201 GYDAFGNRTWK
+1201 GYDAFGNRIWK
-1212 EESGERTSYQYNVI
+1212 EESRERTSYQYNDL
-1226 NQMVSERHGELL
+1226 NQMVSERQGEIR
-1238 KAYRYDKRGNLTGI
+1238 KEYGYDKRGNLTSI
-1252 LENGA
+1252 LENGT

-1268 RLEEAVDATGKQA
+1268 RLEEAVDAAGKQA

-1308 PQSRIGMEIG
+1308 PQRRIGMEIG
-1318 NSRQITYTLDLTRQY
+1318 NSRQITYALDLTRQY
-1333 YNLLERTEENRS
+1333 HNLLERTEESKS

-1376 IEDSAGNLRENY
+1376 IEDSAGTLLESY

-1409 TGYQRDPVA
+1409 TGYQRDEVS

-1426 EYLTENGRFAGQ
+1426 EYLAESGRFAGQ
-1438 DLIAGFMDMPFS
+1438 DIMTGTVKYPETFNLYKYSFNQPLKYIDPSGETEEEFCENISTAFS
-1450 MNRYSYCFNSSLI
+1450 RYGEQFIESVSSPQNWGLWALDGSFAALEVYKQITKHIPQFKTNANNKTLVNISDSVNYKGGRGGVRRISKAKLLQQDSSLGEAYRTQMKLDKLSKGLVCLNGAVSFISEYNSNPDLSVKEKIVNSSVEATWSIGSSVAIGSALGSLLPGAGTIVGAIGGFVVGTAASI
-1463 LIDYNGCFAVLA
+1463 LIDGIAKTKWFD
-1475 TLGAMALGALA
+1475 G
-1486 GSAINASVK
+1486 
-1495 VVTEYVEVKRGEKEK
+1495 
-1510 IDWGEVAGAAAEG
+1510 
-1523 AIIGGVSALP
+1523 
-1533 ITGPLITAVT
+1533 
-1543 TIGTGAVAAGTK
+1543 GTK
-1555 STVTQLVNNQP
+1555 SVL
-1566 IDYNKVVED
+1566 DYVKQGVNKVVD
-1575 AMIGGVTS
+1575 
-1583 GIFYGIGK
+1583 GIG
-1591 IKDVGKIKLAGKTQG
+1591 DAFSG
-1606 VNTKDLYKQKLN
+1606 
-1618 EVASKQEQIKGAIAA
+1618 
-1633 TGRTSPHRK
+1633 
-1642 RQLAALK
+1642 
-1649 KEALNLMKKYG
+1649 
-1660 KAEVI
+1660 
-1665 GILKDNQ
+1665 
-1672 KKTLEALLGIKMTNT
+1672 
-1687 LLEEILEVYIPLYD
+1687 
-1701 NKVTPEEYF
+1701 
-1710 EQNFGKLCNK
+1710 FG
-1720 EISCPS
+1720 EFVFG